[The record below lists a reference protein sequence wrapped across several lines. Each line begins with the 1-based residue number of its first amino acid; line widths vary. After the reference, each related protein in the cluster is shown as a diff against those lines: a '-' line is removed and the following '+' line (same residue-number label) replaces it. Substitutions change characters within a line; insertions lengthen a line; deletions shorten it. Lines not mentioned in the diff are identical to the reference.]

1 MDMMD
6 ETRLKEK
13 LRLIEALFA
22 GAKTPGEKDAADRAR
37 LRILD
42 RLKSMGASDPPIE
55 FKFTLSDM
63 WQRKVMV
70 ALMRRYALK
79 PYRYRGQRYTTVM
92 ARVPRR
98 FVNETLWPEFQ
109 EISETLHTYLSEVTE
124 RVVSEVI
131 CRDNSE
137 ADVVDEPPQLSQA
150 TDSAYSQ

>member
-1 MDMMD
+1 MMD